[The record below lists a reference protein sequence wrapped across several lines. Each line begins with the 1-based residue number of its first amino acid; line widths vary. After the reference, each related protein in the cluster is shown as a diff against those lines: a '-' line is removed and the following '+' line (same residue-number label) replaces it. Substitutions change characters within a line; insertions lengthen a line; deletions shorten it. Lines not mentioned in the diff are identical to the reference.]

1 MPHALCS
8 LPTVLHSAGKARGIL
23 ANVTNCAV
31 VHKKGGGEGLGRK
44 MEGENF
50 TAVATECDLM
60 IWVLRD
66 QKARELSNS
75 FHCLPF
81 AIILVWLG

>member
-31 VHKKGGGEGLGRK
+31 VHKKREEGMG
-44 MEGENF
+44 EGENF